1 MSQKIGILG
10 GTFNPIHSGHLMLG
24 IFAKEEFDLDRILVM
39 PAGNPYL
46 KEGQKI
52 LPGETR
58 LSLVKRAV
66 EDLEGFEAS
75 DHELKKE
82 GKTYTWETMRELK
95 EKNGDAT
102 LYFIVGADCLQSF
115 SSWVYPDR
123 ILAKCELIAA
133 CRGNVTVEKARPWAE
148 ELEKKYGGIVHLMDF
163 PAIEISSTQIRD
175 RIRDGKSIRFM
186 VPEKIEKEIVSLYK
200 ENGVGGI

>member
-1 MSQKIGILG
+1 MSEKIGILG
-10 GTFNPIHSGHLMLG
+10 GTFNPIHTGHLMLG
-24 IFAKEEFDLDRILVM
+24 ICAKENFGLDRILVM

-52 LPGETR
+52 LPGDLR
-58 LSLVKRAV
+58 LSLVEKAIR
-66 EDLEGFEAS
+66 DLEGFEAS

-95 EKNGDAT
+95 EKDPGAT

-123 ILAKCELIAA
+123 ILANCELIAA
-133 CRGNVTVEKARPWAE
+133 CRGDVTVEKAKPWAE
-148 ELEKKYGGIVHLMDF
+148 ELEKKYGGTVHLMDF
-163 PAIEISSTQIRD
+163 PAIEISSTMIRD
-175 RIRDGKSIRFM
+175 RIKDGKSIRFM
-186 VPEKIEKEIVSLYK
+186 VPEAIEEEIIRLYQ
-200 ENGVGGI
+200 